1 MSENQ
6 PPELPDT
13 EDVAQ
18 QTDGGRGLC
27 FPCKGC
33 GADIN
38 FSIDAGRL
46 KCPHCGLE
54 EDIALGDEFEATER
68 DFLGELEKQQ
78 SLREEDR
85 DGVALP
91 AADVRCEGC
100 GAQVVFDENQTSLD
114 CPYCSSPLQREGV
127 HRASMRV
134 MVDGVLPFA
143 VTRGKVGKTLADWV
157 SSRWFAPSVF
167 KKRGVSGKFDGVYLP
182 FWTFDSLTDNW
193 YTGQRGEH
201 YWVTVGTGD
210 HKRRERRTHWYPAS
224 GSFRRFFDD
233 VLVEATTR
241 VKSKHLAKLQPW
253 PLQELI
259 PFTPELLSGFFAET
273 YSIGLGDGFSAGRN
287 IMDSALRADVRRRI
301 GGDVQRIHSLDTDH
315 RAITY
320 KHILLPVWLMAYR
333 FKEKTYQ
340 VVINAQTGEIQG
352 GRPYSFWKIF
362 LCVVGIASLIGA
374 TVFITNM

>member
-1 MSENQ
+1 MSEPQ
-6 PPELPDT
+6 PPEWP
-13 EDVAQ
+13 EDKSLAQ
-18 QTDGGRGLC
+18 QTDEGRGLC

-54 EDIALGDEFEATER
+54 EDISLDDEFEASER
-68 DFLGELEKQQ
+68 DFLEELEKQQ
-78 SLREEDR
+78 AIRAEDS
-85 DGVALP
+85 DGVSLP

-100 GAQVVFDENQTSLD
+100 GAEVVFDENQTSLD

-127 HRASMRV
+127 HRSSERV
-134 MVDGVLPFA
+134 LVDGVLPFA
-143 VTRGKVGKTLADWV
+143 VTRQNVRKTLAQWV
-157 SSRWFAPSVF
+157 SSRWFAPGVF
-167 KKRGVSGKFDGVYLP
+167 KSRGVSGKFDGVYLP
-182 FWTFDSLTDNW
+182 FWTFDSLTDNR
-193 YTGQRGEH
+193 YTGQRGVH

-210 HKRRERRTHWYPAS
+210 NKRRERRTRWFPAS

-241 VKSKHLAKLQPW
+241 VKSKHLAKLEPW
-253 PLQELI
+253 PLAELV

-273 YSIGLGDGFSAGRN
+273 YSIGLGEGFDTGRS
-287 IMDSALRADVRRRI
+287 IMESALRADVRRRI
-301 GGDVQRIHSLDTDH
+301 GGDEQRIHSLTTNH

-362 LCVVGIASLIGA
+362 FCVVGIAALIGGIVLIA
-374 TVFITNM
+374 NN